1 MPAPSSSPRAPK
13 APAQHR
19 FAPGARLLAR
29 DEEWIVRSARQTRFG
44 ATSVHVTGISE
55 LVRGHDAVFLSD
67 LDELVELKPEET
79 QLVQDSSPQYRRS
92 RLYLESLLRQSPPTE
107 PHLVMGHRGAMDVK
121 DYQLVPASRALQ
133 QPRARILIA
142 DAVGLGKTI
151 ETGILLSELIARGRG
166 RRILVVALKSVLEQ
180 FQEELWARFT
190 IPLVRLDSAGI
201 ERVRRDIPANMNP
214 FQKFDRV
221 IISVDTLKKDAK
233 YRSFLEAC
241 HWDVTVIDE
250 CQHVAVRG
258 ASLASGKGASKTAL
272 KAGMSQRARLAKL
285 LARTCDSLVLTS
297 ATPHDGKPE
306 SFASLINLL
315 EPTAVA
321 NESDYTAD
329 EIRGL
334 YVRRF
339 KKDIAAEAGDSFS
352 ERRVHAHH
360 IPATPAEDAVLEGLR
375 AATFKTLRARGA
387 GHGVLFRTTLLKG
400 YLSSPEALGSSIA
413 ERTKRVDLRA
423 QRSDDDGA
431 ACPVT
436 PDDLEHDRALLGDLG
451 ALTKASP
458 SPKGGKF
465 QKLVALLTEFG
476 VGDAARDERV
486 VIFSERIQ
494 TLDMLHKELSKALSL
509 PKHAIGTFHGSL
521 DDQQQQA
528 LVKDFGTQQSPL
540 RVLLCSDAASEGI
553 NLHYHCHRMVHYDIP
568 WSLITLEQRNGRI
581 DRFGQRRTPDIHYLF
596 TVPRS
601 REVQGDLR
609 ILEVLT
615 EKEHRAH
622 KNLGDVQWLMNL
634 HDPVAE
640 AERVAA
646 AISQGEDPNAFI
658 RDPDALLGETAAATG
673 ADPHDN
679 RHDDARDDDD
689 DDDDAAAVAAFMKT
703 LRDGELSLKR
713 APSPQV
719 ETATPFSLYESSL
732 GFVRDALE
740 ELKAT
745 ALPGQALPDPTWHD
759 EAQGLTLDAPPDL
772 QRRLLLMPP
781 ELRRD
786 GEFRFKLTADRAL
799 VQQALADSRKD
810 PSRWP
815 EWQLLW
821 QQHPIMEWLN
831 DRVLAH
837 FGRHEA
843 PVLRVHD
850 ALRAGEA
857 AFVFQAVL
865 SNKESQP
872 MVLDWLAVRFAD
884 TTQHTP
890 AALAAHPPT
899 VEPFEPLAQ
908 AAKLH
913 QRLSNAGK
921 PLDTRHLLLL
931 REPAVAAVTQHMQAQ
946 RKARG
951 KLLAPAIKAEQ
962 QRVGQ
967 WAERLKH
974 ALAAQDTAL
983 AGRGLKED
991 HPQRQALAK
1000 RGHEVD
1006 KLLSERRAWVEQRLT
1021 TSGDPYLRLALV
1033 LTGVR

>member
-1 MPAPSSSPRAPK
+1 MPAPS
-13 APAQHR
+13 PAARPLIKPPPTHR
-19 FAPGARLLAR
+19 FAPGSRILAR
-29 DEEWIVRSARQTRFG
+29 DEEWIVRTARQTRFG
-44 ATSVHVTGISE
+44 ATSVQVTGISE

-79 QLVQDSSPQYRRS
+79 LLVQDPSPQYRRS

-107 PHLVMGHRGAMDVK
+107 PHLVMGHLGAMDVK
-121 DYQLVPASRALQ
+121 EYQLVPAARALQ

-190 IPLVRLDSAGI
+190 IPLVRLDSVGI
-201 ERVRRDIPANMNP
+201 ERVRRNIPANMNP

-233 YRSFLEAC
+233 YRRFLEAC

-258 ASLASGKGASKTAL
+258 ASATAGKTPSKAAL

-285 LARTCDSLVLTS
+285 LARTCDSLILTS

-339 KKDIAAEAGDSFS
+339 KKDIAAEAGDAFS
-352 ERRVHAHH
+352 ERKVHAHH

-375 AATFKTLRARGA
+375 TAQFKTLRARGA

-423 QRSDDDGA
+423 QRQDDEGEA
-431 ACPVT
+431 SSPHAMQPEY
-436 PDDLEHDRALLGDLG
+436 LAHDRALLHELA
-451 ALTKASP
+451 ALTKQSP
-458 SPKGGKF
+458 SPKSGKF
-465 QKLVALLTEFG
+465 QKLVALLKDFG

-494 TLDMLHKELSKALSL
+494 TLEMLERELRKATGV
-509 PKHAIGTFHGSL
+509 PKDAIGTFHGSL

-528 LVKDFGTQQSPL
+528 LVKDFGTQRSPL

-581 DRFGQRRTPDIHYLF
+581 DRFGQHHTPDIHYLF
-596 TVPRS
+596 TRPS
-601 REVQGDLR
+601 SEALKGDLR

-640 AERVAA
+640 ADRVAA
-646 AISQGEDPNAFI
+646 AISQHEDPDSFI
-658 RDPDALLGETAAATG
+658 RDPDKLASGEG
-673 ADPHDN
+673 ADT
-679 RHDDARDDDD
+679 DDDSD
-689 DDDDAAAVAAFMKT
+689 DDLAAFLKT
-703 LRDGELSLKR
+703 LSDGERKLKG
-713 APSPQV
+713 APAEHV
-719 ETATPFSLYESSL
+719 KTATPFSVYDSSL

-740 ELKAT
+740 ELKTAAT
-745 ALPGQALPDPTWHD
+745 AGAEVPATTWHA
-759 EAQGLTLDAPPDL
+759 EAQGLTLTAPADL
-772 QRRLLLMPP
+772 QRRLELMPP

-786 GEFRFKLTADRAL
+786 GEFRFKLTSSRAL
-799 VQQALADSRKD
+799 VQQALTDSRKD

-821 QQHPIMEWLN
+821 QQHPVMEWLN

-850 ALRAGEA
+850 GLQAGEA
-857 AFVFQAVL
+857 AFVFQAIL
-865 SNKESQP
+865 SNQESQP

-884 TTQHTP
+884 TSQHTP
-890 AALAAHPPT
+890 EALQKHPPT

-913 QRLSNAGK
+913 LQLSNAGK
-921 PLDTRHLLLL
+921 ALDTSRLLLL
-931 REPAVAAVTQHMQAQ
+931 RGAAVAAATRHMQAV
-946 RKARG
+946 RKERG
-951 KLLAPAIKAEQ
+951 KALLPTIKAEQ
-962 QRVGQ
+962 QRVAA
-967 WAERLKH
+967 WAARVTST
-974 ALAAQDTAL
+974 LAQQD
-983 AGRGLKED
+983 
-991 HPQRQALAK
+991 QA
-1000 RGHEVD
+1000 
-1006 KLLSERRAWVEQRLT
+1006 LSERGQKPDSPQRLAIAARVEDVERELTDRKRWVEERFT
-1021 TSGDPYLRLALV
+1021 TGAEPYLRLALV
-1033 LTGVR
+1033 LKGAR

>member
-1 MPAPSSSPRAPK
+1 MPAPS
-13 APAQHR
+13 PAARPLIKPPPTHR
-19 FAPGARLLAR
+19 FAPGSRILAR
-29 DEEWIVRSARQTRFG
+29 DEEWIVRTARQTRFG
-44 ATSVHVTGISE
+44 ATSVQVTGISE

-79 QLVQDSSPQYRRS
+79 LLVQDPSPQYRRS

-107 PHLVMGHRGAMDVK
+107 PHLVVGHRGAMDVK
-121 DYQLVPASRALQ
+121 DYQLVPAARALQ

-190 IPLVRLDSAGI
+190 IPLVRLDSVGI
-201 ERVRRDIPANMNP
+201 ERVQRRIPANMNP
-214 FQKFDRV
+214 FHVFDRV
-221 IISVDTLKKDAK
+221 IISVDTLKKDSK

-258 ASLASGKGASKTAL
+258 GSQSALGKTPSKANSLHASA
-272 KAGMSQRARLAKL
+272 SQRARLAKL
-285 LARTCDSLVLTS
+285 LARTCDSLILTS

-321 NESDYTAD
+321 NESDYSAD

-339 KKDIAAEAGDSFS
+339 KKDIAAEAGSSFS

-400 YLSSPEALGSSIA
+400 YLSSPEALGSSIQ

-423 QRSDDDGA
+423 QRHEDGA
-431 ACPVT
+431 TDGPLT
-436 PDDLEHDRALLGDLG
+436 PEDLAHDRALLDELG

-465 QKLVALLTEFG
+465 QKLLALLQDFG
-476 VGDAARDERV
+476 ATDAARDERV

-494 TLDMLHKELSKALSL
+494 TLSMLERELRKATGL
-509 PKHAIGTFHGSL
+509 PKDAVGTFHGSL

-528 LVKDFGTQQSPL
+528 LVKDFGTQRSPL

-581 DRFGQRRTPDIHYLF
+581 DRFGQHHTPEIHYLF
-596 TVPRS
+596 TRPS
-601 REVQGDLR
+601 SDQLKGDLR

-615 EKEHRAH
+615 EKEQRAH

-634 HDPVAE
+634 HDPAAE
-640 AERVAA
+640 EERVAA
-646 AISQGEDPNAFI
+646 AISQGEDPDTFI
-658 RDPDALLGETAAATG
+658 RDPDQLAGEG
-673 ADPHDN
+673 PPS
-679 RHDDARDDDD
+679 DDADN
-689 DDDDAAAVAAFMKT
+689 DDDASALAAFMKT
-703 LRDGELSLKR
+703 LRDGELSLKQ
-713 APSPQV
+713 APA
-719 ETATPFSLYESSL
+719 ERTKTATPFSVYDSSL
-732 GFVRDALE
+732 SFVRDALE
-740 ELKAT
+740 ELKAAAT
-745 ALPGQALPDPTWHD
+745 PGAEVPDPTWHE
-759 EAQGLTLDAPPDL
+759 EAKGLTLTAPADL
-772 QRRLLLMPP
+772 QRRLEHMPP

-786 GEFRFKLTADRAL
+786 GEFRFKLTSDRAL
-799 VQQALADSRKD
+799 VQRALTDSRKD

-821 QQHPIMEWLN
+821 QQHPVMEWLN

-843 PVLRVHD
+843 PVLRVHEG
-850 ALRAGEA
+850 LKAGEA
-857 AFVFQAVL
+857 AFVFQAIL
-865 SNKESQP
+865 SNQDSQP
-872 MVLDWLAVRFAD
+872 MVLDWLAVRFTD
-884 TTQHTP
+884 TSQHS
-890 AALAAHPPT
+890 AEALRKHPPT
-899 VEPFEPLAQ
+899 VVPFEPLAQ
-908 AAKLH
+908 AAQLH
-913 QRLSNAGK
+913 KRLSNAGK
-921 PLDTRHLLLL
+921 PLDTSRLLPL
-931 REPAVAAVTQHMQAQ
+931 RQPAVDAATQHMQAV
-946 RKARG
+946 RKERG
-951 KLLAPAIKAEQ
+951 KALRPAIKAEQ

-967 WAERLKH
+967 WAERLK
-974 ALAAQDTAL
+974 ATLATQDTAL
-983 AGRGLKED
+983 AQRGQKAD
-991 HPQRQALAK
+991 SPQRLALAK
-1000 RGHEVD
+1000 RAEEVD
-1006 KLLSERRAWVEQRLT
+1006 KLLAERKRWVEERLS
-1021 TSGDPYLRLALV
+1021 TSGEPYLRLALV
-1033 LTGVR
+1033 LKGAR